1 MQDEDGL
8 DSRAFR
14 QRRRVGSWPP
24 SPLMQD
30 EDKEVAG
37 IREEPTDA
45 AASPSERER
54 IRLQ

>member
-1 MQDEDGL
+1 
-8 DSRAFR
+8 
-14 QRRRVGSWPP
+14 
-24 SPLMQD
+24 MQD

-45 AASPSERER
+45 AAINLAAAASPSEREK